1 MRTFKGEKEEHIM
14 KETTRLRQLLQQPG
28 MLVAPG
34 AHDVMTARIVEA
46 EGFQAVYLGGFA
58 ASASMLGIPDHSLIT
73 MTELLAQAR
82 NVAAAVNIPI
92 MADIDDGGG
101 TPLSVRRTIRLAE
114 QTGLAGVHVEDLI
127 PGKHFLS
134 HRDRLFSKEQ
144 AVDKIK
150 AAVDA
155 RTDQD
160 FVIIARSDAIGVTS
174 LDDALERGNAFAEAG
189 ADLIFL
195 PYLRAKDTKR
205 AVDALSKPLF
215 NVNID
220 TPKEELEQ
228 AGLKV
233 AVYPVQSLFIAYKAV
248 RDMIKELKATG
259 TVANFAQRTPTWEEF
274 NEFIGA
280 KEATQLAEKYR
291 IV

>member
-1 MRTFKGEKEEHIM
+1 MKG
-14 KETTRLRQLLQQPG
+14 TTRLRELLSKPG

-34 AHDVMTARIVEA
+34 AHDVMSARIVEA

-58 ASASMLGIPDHSLIT
+58 TSASMLGIPDHSLIT

-82 NVAAAVNIPI
+82 NVAAAVSIPI
-92 MADIDDGGG
+92 ISDIDDAGG
-101 TPLSVRRTIRLAE
+101 TALSARRTIRLAE
-114 QTGLAGVHVEDLI
+114 QAGLAGVHVEDLV
-127 PGKHFLS
+127 PGKHFIG
-134 HRDRLFSKEQ
+134 HRDRLFSKTQ
-144 AVDKIK
+144 AADKIK

-155 RTDQD
+155 RTDSD

-174 LDDALERGNAFAEAG
+174 LDDALERANAYAEAG

-195 PYLRAKDTKR
+195 PYLRLRDTRKV
-205 AVDALSKPLF
+205 VDALPKPLL
-215 NVNID
+215 NVVID
-220 TPKEELEQ
+220 TPRQDLEQ

-233 AVYPVQSLFIAYKAV
+233 AIYPVQSLFVAYKAV
-248 RDMIKELKATG
+248 REMIKELKSAG
-259 TVANFAQRTPTWEEF
+259 AIGNFAQRTPTMEEF

>member
-1 MRTFKGEKEEHIM
+1 
-14 KETTRLRQLLQQPG
+14 

-34 AHDVMTARIVEA
+34 AYDVMTARIVEA

-73 MTELLAQAR
+73 MTELLTQAR

-114 QTGLAGVHVEDLI
+114 QTGLAGVHIEDLI
-127 PGKHFLS
+127 PGKHFLG
-134 HRDRLFSKEQ
+134 HRDRLFPKDQ
-144 AVDKIK
+144 TVDKIK

-155 RTDQD
+155 RTDPD

-195 PYLRAKDTKR
+195 PYLRAKDTRR

-233 AVYPVQSLFIAYKAV
+233 AVYPVQSLFVAYKAV
-248 RDMIKELKATG
+248 RDMVKELRATG
-259 TVANFAQRTPTWEEF
+259 AIANFTQRTPAWEEF

>member
-1 MRTFKGEKEEHIM
+1 
-14 KETTRLRQLLQQPG
+14 

-34 AHDVMTARIVEA
+34 AHDVMSARIVEA

-73 MTELLAQAR
+73 MTELLAHAR
-82 NVAAAVNIPI
+82 DVAAAVNIPI
-92 MADIDDGGG
+92 MADIDDAGG
-101 TPLSVRRTIRLAE
+101 TPLSARRTIRLAE
-114 QTGLAGVHVEDLI
+114 QAGLAGVHVEDLV
-127 PGKHFLS
+127 PGKHFIG
-134 HRDRLFSKEQ
+134 HRDRLFPREQ

-155 RTDQD
+155 RTDND

-174 LDDALERGNAFAEAG
+174 LDDAIERANAYAEAG
-189 ADLIFL
+189 ADLLFL
-195 PYLRAKDTKR
+195 PYLRLRDTRKV
-205 AVDALSKPLF
+205 VDSVRKPLF
-215 NVNID
+215 NTV
-220 TPKEELEQ
+220 TEQPREELER

-233 AVYPVQSLFIAYKAV
+233 AVYPVQSLFVAYKAV
-248 RDMIKELKATG
+248 RDMLKELKASGRIGNLTE
-259 TVANFAQRTPTWEEF
+259 RTPSMEEF

-280 KEATQLAEKYR
+280 KDATQLAEKYR

>member
-1 MRTFKGEKEEHIM
+1 MKGTAK
-14 KETTRLRQLLQQPG
+14 LRQLLREPG

-46 EGFQAVYLGGFA
+46 EGFQALYLGGFA

-73 MTELLAQAR
+73 MTELLVQAR

-92 MADIDDGGG
+92 LADVDDGGG
-101 TPLSVRRTIRLAE
+101 TPLSARRTIRLAE
-114 QTGLAGVHVEDLI
+114 QAGLAGVHIEDLV
-127 PGKHFLS
+127 PGKHFVG

-144 AVDKIK
+144 AADKIK

-155 RTDQD
+155 RTDPE
-160 FVIIARSDAIGVTS
+160 FVIIARSDAIGVSS
-174 LDDALERGNAFAEAG
+174 LDDALDRANAYAEAG
-189 ADLIFL
+189 ADLLFL
-195 PYLRAKDTKR
+195 PYLRLRDTRK
-205 AVDALSKPLF
+205 AADALPKPLF
-215 NVNID
+215 NVAID
-220 TPKEELEQ
+220 TPKEELER

-248 RDMIKELKATG
+248 RDMVKELRATG
-259 TVANFAQRTPTWEEF
+259 TIANLAQRTPSLEEF
-274 NEFIGA
+274 SEFIGA

>member
-1 MRTFKGEKEEHIM
+1 MKG
-14 KETTRLRQLLQQPG
+14 TTRLRQLLREPG
-28 MLVAPG
+28 LLVAPG
-34 AHDVMTARIVEA
+34 AHDVMTARIIEA
-46 EGFQAVYLGGFA
+46 EGFQALYLGGFA

-92 MADIDDGGG
+92 FADIDDGGG
-101 TPLSVRRTIRLAE
+101 TPLSARRTIRLAE
-114 QTGLAGVHVEDLI
+114 QAGLAGVHLEDLV
-127 PGKHFLS
+127 PGKHFIG

-144 AVDKIK
+144 AADKIK

-155 RTDQD
+155 RMDAD

-174 LDDALERGNAFAEAG
+174 LEDALDRANAYAEAG
-189 ADLIFL
+189 ADLLFL
-195 PYLRAKDTKR
+195 PYLRQQDTAK
-205 AVDALSKPLF
+205 VVEALPKPLF
-215 NVNID
+215 NVVID
-220 TPKEELEQ
+220 TPKEELER

-248 RDMIKELKATG
+248 RDMVKELRATG
-259 TVANFAQRTPTWEEF
+259 TIANLAQRTPSFGEF

-280 KEATQLAEKYR
+280 KEATELAKKYR

>member
-1 MRTFKGEKEEHIM
+1 MKG
-14 KETTRLRQLLQQPG
+14 TTRLRQLLQQPG

-73 MTELLAQAR
+73 MTELLTQAR

-92 MADIDDGGG
+92 LADIDDGGG
-101 TPLSVRRTIRLAE
+101 TPLSARRTIRLAE
-114 QTGLAGVHVEDLI
+114 QAGLAGVHVEDLI
-127 PGKHFLS
+127 PGKHFLG
-134 HRDRLFSKEQ
+134 HRDRLFSKDQ
-144 AVDKIK
+144 SVDKIK

-155 RTDQD
+155 RTDPD

-174 LDDALERGNAFAEAG
+174 LDDALDRGNAFAEAG

-205 AVDALSKPLF
+205 AVDTLSKPLF
-215 NVNID
+215 NVVID

-248 RDMIKELKATG
+248 RDMVKELRVTG
-259 TVANFAQRTPTWEEF
+259 AIANFAQRTPTWEEF

>member
-1 MRTFKGEKEEHIM
+1 M
-14 KETTRLRQLLQQPG
+14 KSTTKLRQLLQQPG
-28 MLVAPG
+28 MLIAPG

-46 EGFQAVYLGGFA
+46 EGFQAIYLGGCR
-58 ASASMLGIPDHSLIT
+58 ASASILGIPDHSLIT

-101 TPLSVRRTIRLAE
+101 TPLSARRTIRLAE
-114 QTGLAGVHVEDLI
+114 QAGLAGVHVEDLV
-127 PGKHFLS
+127 PGKHFVG

-160 FVIIARSDAIGVTS
+160 FVVIARSDAIGVTS
-174 LDDALERGNAFAEAG
+174 LDDALERAQAYAEAG
-189 ADLIFL
+189 ADLLFL
-195 PYLRAKDTKR
+195 PYLRPKDTKKT
-205 AVDALSKPLF
+205 VDALPKPLF
-215 NVNID
+215 NVVID
-220 TPKEELEQ
+220 TPKDELER

-233 AVYPVQSLFIAYKAV
+233 AVYPVQSVFIAYKAV
-248 RDMIKELKATG
+248 RDMVKELKATG
-259 TVANFAQRTPTWEEF
+259 TIANFGQRTPTWEEF

>member
-1 MRTFKGEKEEHIM
+1 MKG
-14 KETTRLRQLLQQPG
+14 TTKLRQLLREPG

-34 AHDVMTARIVEA
+34 AHDVMSARIVEA

-92 MADIDDGGG
+92 LADIDDGGG
-101 TPLSVRRTIRLAE
+101 TSLSTRRTIRLAE
-114 QTGLAGVHVEDLI
+114 QAGLAGVHVEDLI
-127 PGKHFLS
+127 PGKHFLG
-134 HRDRLFSKEQ
+134 HRDRLFAKEQ
-144 AVDKIK
+144 AADKVK

-155 RTDQD
+155 RTDPD

-174 LDDALERGNAFAEAG
+174 LDDALDRANAYAEAG
-189 ADLIFL
+189 ADLLFL
-195 PYLRAKDTKR
+195 PYLKLQDTRK
-205 AVDALSKPLF
+205 AVDALPKPLF
-215 NVNID
+215 NVVID
-220 TPKEELEQ
+220 TPTKELEQ
-228 AGLKV
+228 TGLKV

-248 RDMIKELKATG
+248 RDMLKELRAAG
-259 TVANFAQRTPTWEEF
+259 TIANFAQRTPPFEEF

-280 KEATQLAEKYR
+280 KEATLLAEKYR

>member
-1 MRTFKGEKEEHIM
+1 MKG
-14 KETTRLRQLLQQPG
+14 TTRLRQLLQAPG
-28 MLVAPG
+28 TLIAPG
-34 AHDVMTARIVEA
+34 AHDVITARIVEA

-73 MTELLAQAR
+73 MTELLTQAR

-101 TPLSVRRTIRLAE
+101 TPLSARRTIRLAE
-114 QTGLAGVHVEDLI
+114 QAGLAGVHVEDLV
-127 PGKHFLS
+127 PGKHFVG
-134 HRDRLFSKEQ
+134 HKDRLFSKEQ
-144 AVDKIK
+144 AADKIK

-155 RTDQD
+155 RTDPD

-174 LDDALERGNAFAEAG
+174 LDDALDRANAYAEAG
-189 ADLIFL
+189 ADLLFL
-195 PYLRAKDTKR
+195 PYLRPKDTRR
-205 AVDALSKPLF
+205 AVEAIPKPLF
-215 NVNID
+215 NVVID
-220 TPKEELEQ
+220 TPKDELER

-233 AVYPVQSLFIAYKAV
+233 AVYPVQSLFITYKAV
-248 RDMIKELKATG
+248 RDLMKELRTTG
-259 TVANFAQRTPTWEEF
+259 TVANFAQRTPSWEEF

-280 KEATQLAEKYR
+280 KEATSLAEKYR

>member
-1 MRTFKGEKEEHIM
+1 LDFGLQKGGRAVKN
-14 KETTRLRQLLQQPG
+14 TTKLRQLLQEPG
-28 MLVAPG
+28 MVVAPG

-46 EGFQAVYLGGFA
+46 EGFRAVYLGGFA

-114 QTGLAGVHVEDLI
+114 QAGLAGVHVEDLV
-127 PGKHFLS
+127 PGKHFMG
-134 HRDRLFSKEQ
+134 HRDRLFAKEQ

-160 FVIIARSDAIGVTS
+160 FVLIARSDAIGVTS
-174 LDDALERGNAFAEAG
+174 LDDALERAQAYAEAG
-189 ADLIFL
+189 ADLLFL
-195 PYLRAKDTKR
+195 PYLRPKDTRK
-205 AVDALSKPLF
+205 AVDALPKPLF
-215 NVNID
+215 NVVID
-220 TPKEELEQ
+220 TPKDELER

-233 AVYPVQSLFIAYKAV
+233 AIYPVQSLFIAYKAV
-248 RDMIKELKATG
+248 RDMVKELKSTG
-259 TVANFAQRTPTWEEF
+259 TVANFAQRTPAWEEF

>member
-1 MRTFKGEKEEHIM
+1 MKG
-14 KETTRLRQLLQQPG
+14 TTELRQLLREPG

-34 AHDVMTARIVEA
+34 AHDVMSARIVEA

-73 MTELLAQAR
+73 MTELLEHAR

-92 MADIDDGGG
+92 LADIDDGGG
-101 TPLSVRRTIRLAE
+101 TALSARRTIRLAE
-114 QTGLAGVHVEDLI
+114 QAGLAGVHLEDLI
-127 PGKHFLS
+127 PGKHFVG
-134 HRDRLFSKEQ
+134 HRDRLFPRQE
-144 AVDKIK
+144 AADKIK

-174 LDDALERGNAFAEAG
+174 LDDALERANAYAEAG
-189 ADLIFL
+189 ADLLFL
-195 PYLRAKDTKR
+195 PYLRLRDTKK
-205 AVDALSKPLF
+205 AVDALPKPLF
-215 NVNID
+215 NVVMD
-220 TPKEELEQ
+220 TPKEELEK

-233 AVYPVQSLFIAYKAV
+233 AIYPVQSLFIACKAV
-248 RDMIKELKATG
+248 RDMVKELKETG
-259 TVANFAQRTPTWEEF
+259 RIGNLAQRSPSQDEF

-280 KEATQLAEKYR
+280 KQATRLAEKYR
-291 IV
+291 II

>member
-1 MRTFKGEKEEHIM
+1 MRGAA
-14 KETTRLRQLLQQPG
+14 RLRQLLQQSG

-82 NVAAAVNIPI
+82 HVAAAVNIPI

-101 TPLSVRRTIRLAE
+101 TPLSVQRTIRLAE
-114 QTGLAGVHVEDLI
+114 QAGLAGVHIEDLM
-127 PGKHFLS
+127 PGKHFLG
-134 HRDRLFSKEQ
+134 HKDRLFSKEQ

-155 RTDQD
+155 RTDSD

-195 PYLRAKDTKR
+195 PYLRPKDTKR
-205 AVDALSKPLF
+205 AVDALAKPLL
-215 NVNID
+215 NVVID
-220 TPKEELEQ
+220 TPREELEQ

-233 AVYPVQSLFIAYKAV
+233 AIYPVQSLFIAYKAV

-259 TVANFAQRTPTWEEF
+259 TVANFAQRTPAWEEF

-280 KEATQLAEKYR
+280 KEATRLAEKYR

>member
-1 MRTFKGEKEEHIM
+1 MS
-14 KETTRLRQLLQQPG
+14 
-28 MLVAPG
+28 
-34 AHDVMTARIVEA
+34 ARIVQA

-58 ASASMLGIPDHSLIT
+58 TSASSLGIPDHSLIT
-73 MTELLAQAR
+73 MTELLNQAR

-92 MADIDDGGG
+92 ISDMDDAGG
-101 TPLSVRRTIRLAE
+101 TPLSARRTIRLAE
-114 QTGLAGVHVEDLI
+114 QAGLAGVHVEDLV
-127 PGKHFLS
+127 PGKHFMG
-134 HRDRLFSKEQ
+134 HRDRLFSKLE
-144 AVDKIK
+144 AADKIK

-155 RTDQD
+155 RTDPD

-174 LDDALERGNAFAEAG
+174 LDDAVERANAYADAG

-195 PYLRAKDTKR
+195 PYLRTRDTRKV
-205 AVDALSKPLF
+205 VDSLPKPLL
-215 NVNID
+215 NVVMD
-220 TPKEELEQ
+220 TPKQTLEE

-233 AVYPVQSLFIAYKAV
+233 AIYPVQSLFVAYRAV
-248 RDMIKELKATG
+248 REMIKELKSTG
-259 TVANFAQRTPTWEEF
+259 TIGNFAQRTPTMDEF

>member
-1 MRTFKGEKEEHIM
+1 MKG
-14 KETTRLRQLLQQPG
+14 TTRLRQMLQQPG
-28 MLVAPG
+28 MLIAPG
-34 AHDVMTARIVEA
+34 AHDVMSARIVEA
-46 EGFQAVYLGGFA
+46 EGFSAVYLGGFA

-73 MTELLAQAR
+73 MTELLTQAR

-101 TPLSVRRTIRLAE
+101 TALSARRTIRLAE
-114 QTGLAGVHVEDLI
+114 QAGLAGVHIEDLI
-127 PGKHFLS
+127 PGKHFLG
-134 HRDRLFSKEQ
+134 HKDRLFAKEQ
-144 AVDKIK
+144 AVDKVK

-155 RTDQD
+155 RTDPD

-195 PYLRAKDTKR
+195 PYLRPKDTKR
-205 AVDALSKPLF
+205 AVEALSKPLL
-215 NVNID
+215 NVVID
-220 TPKEELEQ
+220 TPKAELEQ
-228 AGLKV
+228 TGLKV
-233 AVYPVQSLFIAYKAV
+233 AIYPVQSLFIAYKAV
-248 RDMIKELKATG
+248 RDMIKELKTTG
-259 TVANFAQRTPTWEEF
+259 TVANFTQRTPTWEEF

-291 IV
+291 LV

>member
-1 MRTFKGEKEEHIM
+1 MKG
-14 KETTRLRQLLQQPG
+14 TTKLRQLLREPG
-28 MLVAPG
+28 MLIAPG
-34 AHDVMTARIVEA
+34 AHDVMSARIVEA
-46 EGFQAVYLGGFA
+46 EGFPAVYLGGFA

-73 MTELLAQAR
+73 MTELLEHAR

-92 MADIDDGGG
+92 VADIDDGGG
-101 TPLSVRRTIRLAE
+101 TALSARRTIRLTE
-114 QTGLAGVHVEDLI
+114 QAGLAGVHLEDLV
-127 PGKHFLS
+127 PGKHFVG
-134 HRDRLFSKEQ
+134 HRDRLFPRQE
-144 AVDKIK
+144 AADKIK

-174 LDDALERGNAFAEAG
+174 LDDALERANAYAEAG
-189 ADLIFL
+189 ADLLFL
-195 PYLRAKDTKR
+195 PYLRLRDTKK
-205 AVDALSKPLF
+205 AVDALPKPLF
-215 NVNID
+215 NVVID
-220 TPKEELEQ
+220 TPKEELEK

-248 RDMIKELKATG
+248 RDMVKELKETG
-259 TVANFAQRTPTWEEF
+259 RIGNLAQRSPSQDEF

-280 KEATQLAEKYR
+280 KEATGIAEKYR

>member
-1 MRTFKGEKEEHIM
+1 VKG
-14 KETTRLRQLLQQPG
+14 TTRLRELLSKPG

-34 AHDVMTARIVEA
+34 AHDVMSARIVEA

-58 ASASMLGIPDHSLIT
+58 TSASMLGIPDHSLIT

-82 NVAAAVNIPI
+82 NVAAAVSIPI
-92 MADIDDGGG
+92 ISDIDDAGG
-101 TPLSVRRTIRLAE
+101 TALSARRTIRLAE
-114 QTGLAGVHVEDLI
+114 QAGLAGVHVEDLV
-127 PGKHFLS
+127 PGKHFIG
-134 HRDRLFSKEQ
+134 HRDRLFSKTQ
-144 AVDKIK
+144 AADKIK

-155 RTDQD
+155 RTDSD

-174 LDDALERGNAFAEAG
+174 LDDALERANAYAEAG

-195 PYLRAKDTKR
+195 PYLRLRDTRKV
-205 AVDALSKPLF
+205 VDALPKPLL
-215 NVNID
+215 NVVID
-220 TPKEELEQ
+220 TPRQDLEQ

-233 AVYPVQSLFIAYKAV
+233 AIYPVQSLFVAYKAV
-248 RDMIKELKATG
+248 REMIKELKSAG
-259 TVANFAQRTPTWEEF
+259 AIGNFAQRTPTMEEF